1 MNWFNI
7 KNIEEIDTPAL
18 LIYKD
23 RAKQNIEKA
32 IALVNSVEQLR
43 PHVKT
48 HKLLEIS
55 TMMMESGIH
64 KFKCAT
70 IAEAE
75 MLGMA
80 KAKDVL
86 IAFPMVGPK
95 IKRLQALKQKYSNT
109 KFSCLID
116 NIDTAKDL
124 SDEFINDKT
133 DVYIDLNVGMNR
145 TGISSDNALNLYK
158 NALNLSGINIIG
170 IHAYD
175 GHIHDLDV
183 LQRKHKADK
192 VFQLISLV
200 QLEIEKFAEKKLKIV
215 VGGSPTFSIHALAH
229 EDVEVSPGTFIFWDA
244 GYKETMPDFD
254 FLWAGIIAT
263 RVISIINETNLCL
276 DLGHKSIAA
285 ENPLPR
291 IKFLSN
297 DEIIPIGQSEEHLVV
312 QVENTDKYAVG
323 DVWYGVP
330 IHICPTVALHKEVQ
344 IVENNTVIDA
354 WKVIARDRKITV

>member
-32 IALVNSVEQLR
+32 IALVHSVEQLR

-55 TMMMESGIH
+55 TMMKESGIH

-175 GHIHDLDV
+175 GHVHDSDV

-263 RVISIINETNLCL
+263 RVISIINETTLCL

>member
-32 IALVNSVEQLR
+32 IALVHSVEQLR

-55 TMMMESGIH
+55 TMMKESGIH

-95 IKRLQALKQKYSNT
+95 IKRLQALKQKYPNT

-116 NIDTAKDL
+116 NIDIAKDL

-175 GHIHDLDV
+175 GHIHDSDV

-263 RVISIINETNLCL
+263 RIISIINETNLCL
-276 DLGHKSIAA
+276 DLGHKSVAA
-285 ENPLPR
+285 ENQLPR

>member
-32 IALVNSVEQLR
+32 IALVHSVEQLR

-48 HKLLEIS
+48 HKLLEVS

-175 GHIHDLDV
+175 GHIHDSDV

-263 RVISIINETNLCL
+263 RVISIINETTLCL

>member
-18 LIYKD
+18 LVYKD
-23 RAKQNIEKA
+23 RAEQNIEKA
-32 IALVNSVEQLR
+32 IALVHAVEQLR

-55 TMMMESGIH
+55 MMMMESGIH

-95 IKRLQALKQKYSNT
+95 IKRLQALKKKYPNT

-158 NALNLSGINIIG
+158 NALNLGGINIIG

-175 GHIHDLDV
+175 GHIHDSDV

-215 VGGSPTFSIHALAH
+215 LGGSPTFSLYALAH

-254 FLWAGIIAT
+254 FLWAGVIAT

-291 IKFLSN
+291 IKFLNN

-330 IHICPTVALHKEVQ
+330 IHVCPTVALYKEVQ
-344 IVENNTVIDA
+344 IVENNTVVDA
-354 WKVIARDRKITV
+354 WKVIARDKKITV

>member
-32 IALVNSVEQLR
+32 IALVHSVEQLR

-55 TMMMESGIH
+55 TMMKESGIH

-175 GHIHDLDV
+175 GHIHDSDV

>member
-175 GHIHDLDV
+175 GHIHDSDV

-215 VGGSPTFSIHALAH
+215 VGGSPTFSLYALAH

-263 RVISIINETNLCL
+263 RIISIINETNLCL

-297 DEIIPIGQSEEHLVV
+297 DEIIPISQSEEHLVV

>member
-175 GHIHDLDV
+175 GHIHDSDV

-244 GYKETMPDFD
+244 GYKETMPDFN

-263 RVISIINETNLCL
+263 RIISIISETNLCL
-276 DLGHKSIAA
+276 DLGHKSVAA
-285 ENPLPR
+285 ENQLPR

-344 IVENNTVIDA
+344 IVENNTVVDA

>member
-32 IALVNSVEQLR
+32 IALVHSVEQLR

-55 TMMMESGIH
+55 TMMKESGIH

-158 NALNLSGINIIG
+158 NALNLSGISIIG

-175 GHIHDLDV
+175 GHIHDSDV

-215 VGGSPTFSIHALAH
+215 VGGSPTFSLYALAH

-263 RVISIINETNLCL
+263 RVISIINETTLCL

>member
-32 IALVNSVEQLR
+32 IALVHSVEQLR

-55 TMMMESGIH
+55 TMMKESGIH

-175 GHIHDLDV
+175 GHVHDSDV

>member
-32 IALVNSVEQLR
+32 IALVHSVEQLR

-175 GHIHDLDV
+175 GHIHDSDV

-285 ENPLPR
+285 ENQLPR

>member
-32 IALVNSVEQLR
+32 IALVHSVEQLR

-175 GHIHDLDV
+175 GHIHDSDV

-215 VGGSPTFSIHALAH
+215 VGGSPTFSLYALAH

-263 RVISIINETNLCL
+263 RIISIINETNLCL

-297 DEIIPIGQSEEHLVV
+297 DEIIPISQSEEHLVV

>member
-1 MNWFNI
+1 MNWFDI

-18 LIYKD
+18 LIYPE
-23 RAKQNIEKA
+23 RVKQNIEKS
-32 IALVNSVEQLR
+32 IALVHSIEQLR

-48 HKLLEIS
+48 HKLLEI
-55 TMMMESGIH
+55 TKMMMQAGIH

-75 MLGMA
+75 MLGLA

-86 IAFPMVGPK
+86 ISYPVLGPK
-95 IKRLQALKQKYSNT
+95 IKRLQALKQQYPET

-116 NIDTAKDL
+116 NIDTATQL
-124 SDEFINDKT
+124 SACFMDDVV

-145 TGISSDNALNLYK
+145 TGISVEHALNLYISL
-158 NALNLSGINIIG
+158 LNLKGIHVIG
-170 IHAYD
+170 LHAYD
-175 GHIHDLDV
+175 GHIHDTEV
-183 LQRKHKADK
+183 LERKHKADK

-215 VGGSPTFSIHALAH
+215 VGGTPTFSLHARTH
-229 EDVEVSPGTFIFWDA
+229 HDVEVSPGTFVFWDA
-244 GYKETMPDFD
+244 GYKNMMPDFD

-263 RVISIINETNLCL
+263 RIISIINKTTLCL

-291 IKFLSN
+291 IKFLIN

-312 QVENTDKYAVG
+312 EVENTEKYTLG

-330 IHICPTVALHKEVQ
+330 LHICPTVALYNEVKVVQ
-344 IVENNTVIDA
+344 ENRVVETWN
-354 WKVIARDRKITV
+354 VIARDKNITI

>member
-1 MNWFNI
+1 MNWFDI

-32 IALVNSVEQLR
+32 ISLVHSVEQLR

-55 TMMMESGIH
+55 EMMMDSGIY

-86 IAFPMVGPK
+86 IAYPVLGPK
-95 IKRLQALKQKYSNT
+95 MKRLQALILKYPDT

-124 SDEFINDKT
+124 SDCFSEDKI
-133 DVYIDLNVGMNR
+133 DVYLDLNVGMNR
-145 TGISSDNALNLYK
+145 TGISIENALDLYK
-158 NALNLSGINIIG
+158 KASNLSGIHVIG
-170 IHAYD
+170 LHAYD
-175 GHIHDLDV
+175 GHIHDTDV

-200 QLEIEKFAEKKLKIV
+200 QLEIEKLAERKLKIV
-215 VGGSPTFSIHALAH
+215 VGGSPTFSLHSLAH

-263 RVISIINETNLCL
+263 RVISIINTTHLCL

-297 DEIIPIGQSEEHLVV
+297 EEIIPIGQSEEHLVV
-312 QVENTDKYAVG
+312 QVENTDKYAIG

-330 IHICPTVALHKEVQ
+330 IHICPTVALYNEVK
-344 IVENNTVIDA
+344 IVEDNKVVDA
-354 WKVIARDRKITV
+354 WKVIARDRKITI

>member
-32 IALVNSVEQLR
+32 IALVHSVEQLR

-55 TMMMESGIH
+55 TMMAESGIH

-95 IKRLQALKQKYSNT
+95 IKRLQALKQKYPNT

-116 NIDTAKDL
+116 NIDIAKDL

-183 LQRKHKADK
+183 LQRKHKTDK

>member
-32 IALVNSVEQLR
+32 IALVHSVEQLR

-55 TMMMESGIH
+55 TMMKESGIH

-175 GHIHDLDV
+175 GHIHDSDV

-215 VGGSPTFSIHALAH
+215 VGGSPTFSLYALAH

>member
-32 IALVNSVEQLR
+32 IALVHSVEQLR

-175 GHIHDLDV
+175 GHIHDSDV

-263 RVISIINETNLCL
+263 RIISIINETNLCL

>member
-7 KNIEEIDTPAL
+7 KNIEEIDTPVL

-23 RAKQNIEKA
+23 RAKQNIQKA
-32 IALVNSVEQLR
+32 ISLVHSIEQLR

-48 HKLLEIS
+48 HKLLEI
-55 TMMMESGIH
+55 TQMMIQSGIH

-86 IAFPMVGPK
+86 IAYPILGPK
-95 IKRLQALKQKYSNT
+95 IKRLQTLILKYPQT

-116 NIDTAKDL
+116 NIEPAKDL
-124 SDEFINDKT
+124 SACFLNHKI

-145 TGISSDNALNLYK
+145 TGVSIENAFDLYK
-158 NALNLSGINIIG
+158 KASNLIGIHIIG
-170 IHAYD
+170 LHAYD
-175 GHIHDLDV
+175 GHIHDTDV

-192 VFQLISLV
+192 VFQLVSLV

-215 VGGSPTFSIHALAH
+215 VGGTPTFSLHALAH

-244 GYKETMPDFD
+244 GYREKMPDFD

-263 RVISIINETNLCL
+263 RVISIINKTTLCL

-297 DEIIPIGQSEEHLVV
+297 EEIISIGQSEEHLAV

-330 IHICPTVALHKEVQ
+330 IHICPTVALYNEVKVVEANA
-344 IVENNTVIDA
+344 IVTS
-354 WKVIARDRKITV
+354 WKVIARDRNITV

>member
-32 IALVNSVEQLR
+32 IALVHSVEQLR

-55 TMMMESGIH
+55 TMMKESGIH

-95 IKRLQALKQKYSNT
+95 IKRLQALKQKYPNT

-116 NIDTAKDL
+116 NIDIAKDL

-175 GHIHDLDV
+175 GHIHDSDV

-344 IVENNTVIDA
+344 IVENNTVVDA

>member
-32 IALVNSVEQLR
+32 IALVHSVEQLR

-48 HKLLEIS
+48 HKLLKIS

-95 IKRLQALKQKYSNT
+95 IKRVQVLKQKYPNT

-116 NIDTAKDL
+116 NIDLAKDL

-175 GHIHDLDV
+175 GHIHDSDV

-192 VFQLISLV
+192 VFQIISLV

-244 GYKETMPDFD
+244 GYKETMPDFN
-254 FLWAGIIAT
+254 FLWAGVIAT
-263 RVISIINETNLCL
+263 RVISIINETTLCL
-276 DLGHKSIAA
+276 DLGHKAIAA

-312 QVENTDKYAVG
+312 QVESSDKYAVG

-330 IHICPTVALHKEVQ
+330 IHICPTVALYNEVQ
-344 IVENNTVIDA
+344 IVENNTVVDA